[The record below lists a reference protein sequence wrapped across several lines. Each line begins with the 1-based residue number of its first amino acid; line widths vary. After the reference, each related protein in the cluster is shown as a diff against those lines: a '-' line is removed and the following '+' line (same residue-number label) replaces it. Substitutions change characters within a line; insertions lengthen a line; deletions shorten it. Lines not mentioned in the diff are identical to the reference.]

1 MHGYVCVY
9 VSGVKCTW
17 SRHIALLKRG
27 DCLQVPRPIKLKKA
41 KKVPLF
47 FFLNARN
54 IKSDVSSTA
63 T

>member
-1 MHGYVCVY
+1 MHVYVCVY

-47 FFLNARN
+47 FFFECE
-54 IKSDVSSTA
+54 KHQE
-63 T
+63 